1 MVWCRTKTQKQ
12 KTKKNFKEQ
21 NYISIKLCNV
31 QCNEKTEKNGAE
43 WKQNVSGN
51 SVANTGDN
59 KRNENKKNKQNQKNI
74 ATGKQCEA
82 TIEIRKE
89 TETKIRN
96 Q

>member
-1 MVWCRTKTQKQ
+1 MR
-12 KTKKNFKEQ
+12 
-21 NYISIKLCNV
+21 
-31 QCNEKTEKNGAE
+31 KNGAE